1 MDKTPL
7 QMWDECRAIIRHNIT
22 AEQYN
27 ALFAYT
33 QFDSYANKRLVLYV
47 PSQFIYDELESDDYA
62 RLISKTIHRVFG
74 PDVTLGYK
82 IPVVKAPKG
91 DIVVKANQT
100 PDVPTAQISR
110 RPANQTPDT
119 LTAPSVAELDS
130 QLHRGYFF
138 DNFYEDS
145 SNVLARRVGDSVA
158 QVPAKTF
165 NPFFIY
171 GPSGCGK
178 THLVNAI
185 GWRIKELHPQL
196 RVLYLSAHLFASQ
209 YSDAV
214 LKNKTTDFL
223 AFYQTIDV
231 LIIDDVQELS
241 GKQKTQNIFFHI
253 FNHLHLNGKQ
263 IIMTADR
270 PPVKIEGL
278 EDRLLTRMKWGMQA
292 EMLKPTRQL
301 RYMILRGKVEHDG
314 LRISDSVL
322 HYIADHVGDSVRDLE
337 GIITSLMAYS
347 VVYNSNIDQ
356 KLVDKLLPRFVDVEK
371 KEETTI
377 EEVCHRVCDY
387 FHIEEQVIMSKSRK
401 QEDVYAR
408 QIAMYIASRHTK
420 QSTVQIGRAIGNRN
434 HATVLHS
441 IKQVKNLLET
451 DEQAR
456 ADVEAI
462 ECGF

>member
-1 MDKTPL
+1 MALTP
-7 QMWDECRAIIRHNIT
+7 QQKWDECRAIIRNNIT
-22 AEQYN
+22 PEQYN

-33 QFDSYANKRLVLYV
+33 LFDSYEKNRLVIYV
-47 PSQFIYDELESDDYA
+47 PSQFIFDELESDDYA
-62 RLISKTIHRVFG
+62 NLISKTIHRVFG
-74 PDVTLGYK
+74 PGIALGYK

-91 DIVVKANQT
+91 DILVKPSPT
-100 PDVPTAQISR
+100 PDVARTSIER
-110 RPANQTPDT
+110 HANETPNA
-119 LTAPSVAELDS
+119 LSSSVTDLDS
-130 QLHRGYFF
+130 QLHKGYFF
-138 DNFYEDS
+138 DNFYEDT
-145 SNVLARRVGDSVA
+145 SNVLARRVGESIA

-165 NPFFIY
+165 NPFFIF

-196 RVLYLSAHLFASQ
+196 RVLYLSAHLFATQ

-214 LKNKTTDFL
+214 LKNKSTEFI

-241 GKQKTQNIFFHI
+241 GKVKTQNIFFHI

-278 EDRLLTRMKWGMQA
+278 EERLLTRMKWGLQA
-292 EMLKPTRQL
+292 AIEKPTSEL
-301 RYMILRGKVEHDG
+301 RYKILRGKVEREGLCIGDG
-314 LRISDSVL
+314 VLR
-322 HYIADHVGDSVRDLE
+322 YIAEKIDNSVRDLE
-337 GIITSLMAYS
+337 GIVTSLMAYS

-356 KLVDKLLPRFVDVEK
+356 SLVNRLLPRFVEQTRA
-371 KEETTI
+371 EELTI
-377 EEVCHRVCDY
+377 EEVCHHVCDY
-387 FHIEEQVIMSKSRK
+387 FHISEQTMMSKSRK
-401 QEDVYAR
+401 QEAVYAR
-408 QIAMYIASRHTK
+408 QVAMYLANRHTK

-441 IKQVKNLLET
+441 IKQVRNLLET
-451 DEQAR
+451 DER
-456 ADVEAI
+456 TRLDISSI
-462 ECGF
+462 EETL

>member
-7 QMWDECRAIIRHNIT
+7 QMWDECRTIIRHNIT

-74 PDVTLGYK
+74 SGITLGYK

-91 DIVVKANQT
+91 NIVVKANQT
-100 PDVPTAQISR
+100 PDVSVSQPTR
-110 RPANQTPDT
+110 RPANQTPDI
-119 LTAPSVAELDS
+119 LSASSVAELDS

-165 NPFFIY
+165 NPLFIY

-185 GWRIKELHPQL
+185 GWRAKELHPHL
-196 RVLYLSAHLFASQ
+196 RVLYLSAHLFAAQ

-214 LKNKTTDFL
+214 LKNKTNDFL

-241 GKQKTQNIFFHI
+241 GKQKTQNTFFHI

-292 EMLKPTRQL
+292 EMFKPTRQL

-314 LRISDSVL
+314 LRIHDSVL
-322 HYIADHVGDSVRDLE
+322 HYIADHIGESVRDLE

-356 KLVDKLLPRFVDVEK
+356 KLVDKLLPRFVEAEK

-377 EEVCHRVCDY
+377 EEVCHRVCNY

-420 QSTVQIGRAIGNRN
+420 QSIVQIGRAIGNRN

-441 IKQVKNLLET
+441 IKQVKNLIET
-451 DEQAR
+451 NEKAR
-456 ADVEAI
+456 ADIEAI
-462 ECGF
+462 ERGF